1 MNKQTEYF
9 ISRKELIQ
17 ICREKFGIDF
27 KEDCKLSSVGLKV
40 YE

>member
-9 ISRKELIQ
+9 ISRKELIDL
-17 ICREKFGIDF
+17 CRKHFGINF
-27 KEDCKLSSVGLKV
+27 KEECKLSSIGVKF